1 MMRAF
6 LFLAAGLCFTAG
18 AGVVYFMNGHEVAA
32 FLLILTS
39 AVLLVGACV
48 VHALD
53 VLAVQLSR
61 TLNAD

>member
-1 MMRAF
+1 MVRAF
-6 LFLAAGLCFTAG
+6 LFLASGLCFACG
-18 AGVVYFMNGHEVAA
+18 AGVIYFMHGHEVAA
-32 FLLILTS
+32 FLLVLTS

-53 VLAVQLSR
+53 VLTVQLSR